1 MTATIAAVR
10 TRRLSARMPRPWVPD
25 EPHLHLVI
33 VEVEDSDG
41 LVGTGFSWTPTI
53 GAAAVQAMIDTEIA
67 PYAIGRTT
75 DPQALWPA
83 LWLRLHEA
91 GGAGIT
97 TIALAGLDT
106 ALWDLSGK
114 RAALPLASLL
124 GERRASVPV
133 YGSGVNLHYPLDE
146 LVAQASRWVA
156 SGYDTVKIKV
166 GGPSLAVD
174 IERVGAVRE
183 AIGPDRTL
191 LIDANQRW
199 TLEQAT
205 TALDAL
211 SRFDLGWIEEPLR
224 AEDTRG
230 YRALRERT
238 GVPIALG
245 ENIHT
250 LQRFQDIVDAGFAD
264 VLQPNIIRVGG
275 ITPFLEIASFIS
287 TESSASLAPHLL
299 IDLSGQLALAV
310 GAETAVEDVDEA
322 SFESLGLI
330 TSPSPVEIVDARARL
345 REDARPGLGL
355 DFACTGISPTTSASL
370 IPEES

>member
-1 MTATIAAVR
+1 MSMIAAVR
-10 TRRLSARMPRPWVPD
+10 TRRLSARMPRPWVPA
-25 EPHLHLVI
+25 EPDLHLVI

-41 LVGTGFSWTPTI
+41 VTGTGFSWTPTI
-53 GAAAVQAMIDTEIA
+53 GAAAVQAMLDTEIA
-67 PYAIGRTT
+67 PFALGRTA

-106 ALWDLSGK
+106 ALWDLAGK

-124 GERRASVPV
+124 GERRESVPV

-146 LVAQASRWVA
+146 LVAQAERWVA

-174 IERVGAVRE
+174 VDRVGAVRDV
-183 AIGPDRTL
+183 IGPDRTL

-199 TLEQAT
+199 TLEQAS
-205 TALDAL
+205 TALEGL
-211 SRFDLGWIEEPLR
+211 ERFDLGWIEEPLR

-238 GVPIALG
+238 TVPIALG

-264 VLQPNIIRVGG
+264 VLQPNVIRVGG
-275 ITPFLEIASFIS
+275 ISPFLEIASFIAQ
-287 TESSASLAPHLL
+287 ESSADLAPHLL
-299 IDLSGQLALAV
+299 LDLSGQLALAL
-310 GAETAVEDVDEA
+310 GAETSVEDVEEA
-322 SFESLGLI
+322 SFEALGLI
-330 TSPSPVEIVDARARL
+330 TSPSPIEIVDARARL
-345 REDARPGLGL
+345 GAHARPGLGL
-355 DFACTGISPTTSASL
+355 EFTSTGIRPPASASRSS
-370 IPEES
+370 EKS

>member
-67 PYAIGRTT
+67 PFALGRTT

-106 ALWDLSGK
+106 ALWDLAGQ

-124 GERRASVPV
+124 GARRASVPV
-133 YGSGVNLHYPLDE
+133 YGSGVNLHYSIDE

-174 IERVGAVRE
+174 VERVGAVRD

-199 TLEQAT
+199 TLEQAS

-250 LQRFQDIVDAGFAD
+250 LQRFQDIVDAGYAD
-264 VLQPNIIRVGG
+264 VLQPNVIRVGG

-299 IDLSGQLALAV
+299 IDLSVQLALAV
-310 GAETAVEDVDEA
+310 GAETAVEDVEEA
-322 SFESLGLI
+322 SFSSLGLI

-345 REDARPGLGL
+345 RENARPGLGL
-355 DFACTGISPTTSASL
+355 DFAPTGISPTTSASRL
-370 IPEES
+370 SEES

>member
-1 MTATIAAVR
+1 
-10 TRRLSARMPRPWVPD
+10 MPRPWVPA
-25 EPHLHLVI
+25 EPNLHLVI
-33 VEVEDSDG
+33 VEVEDSLG
-41 LVGTGFSWTPTI
+41 AIGTGFSWTPTI
-53 GAAAVQAMIDTEIA
+53 GAAAVQAMIDTEIG
-67 PYAIGRTT
+67 PFAIGRTT
-75 DPQALWPA
+75 DPQALWPD

-97 TIALAGLDT
+97 TIALAGIDT
-106 ALWDLSGK
+106 ALWDLAGK
-114 RAALPLASLL
+114 RAALPLATLL
-124 GERRASVPV
+124 GARRASVPV
-133 YGSGVNLHYPLDE
+133 YGSGVNLNYPLDE
-146 LVAQASRWVA
+146 LVAQAERWVA
-156 SGYDTVKIKV
+156 AGYDTVKIKV

-174 IERVGAVRE
+174 VDRVGAVRDV
-183 AIGPDRTL
+183 IGPDRTL

-230 YRALRERT
+230 YRTLRERT

-250 LQRFQDIVDAGFAD
+250 LQRFQDVVDAGYAD

-275 ITPFLEIASFIS
+275 ISPFLEIAAFIS

-310 GAETAVEDVDEA
+310 GAETAVEDVEEA

-345 REDARPGLGL
+345 RADARPGLGL
-355 DFACTGISPTTSASL
+355 DFASASTAASPDTAARTGIHPTTSASL
-370 IPEES
+370 TSEES

>member
-1 MTATIAAVR
+1 
-10 TRRLSARMPRPWVPD
+10 MPRPWVVD

-41 LVGTGFSWTPTI
+41 FVGTGFSWTPTI
-53 GAAAVQAMIDTEIA
+53 GAAVVQAMIDTEIA
-67 PYAIGRTT
+67 PFALGRTT

-106 ALWDLSGK
+106 ALWDLAGK

-124 GERRASVPV
+124 GARRASVPA
-133 YGSGVNLHYPLDE
+133 YGSGVNLHYSIAE
-146 LVAQASRWVA
+146 LVAQAERWVVA
-156 SGYDTVKIKV
+156 GYDTVKIKV
-166 GGPSLAVD
+166 GGPSLVVD
-174 IERVGAVRE
+174 VERVSAVRDV
-183 AIGPDRTL
+183 IGFDRTL

-199 TLEQAT
+199 NLDQAT

-211 SRFDLGWIEEPLR
+211 GRFDLGWIEEPLR

-250 LQRFQDIVDAGFAD
+250 LQRFQDIVDADIAD

-275 ITPFLEIASFIS
+275 ISPFLEIASFIEN
-287 TESSASLAPHLL
+287 ESPASLAPHLL

-310 GAETAVEDVDEA
+310 GTETAVEDVEEA
-322 SFESLGLI
+322 SLEALGLI
-330 TSPSPVEIVDARARL
+330 TSPSPIEIVDARARL
-345 REDARPGLGL
+345 AAHARPGLGL
-355 DFACTGISPTTSASL
+355 AFAALDPSPATNVGPALTNIHPATPSEDS
-370 IPEES
+370 

>member
-1 MTATIAAVR
+1 MNTIAAVR
-10 TRRLSARMPRPWVPD
+10 TRRLSARMPRPWVVD

-67 PYAIGRTT
+67 PFALGRTT
-75 DPQALWPA
+75 DPQALWPT

-91 GGAGIT
+91 GGAGVT
-97 TIALAGLDT
+97 TIALAGIDT
-106 ALWDLSGK
+106 ALWDLAGK
-114 RAALPLASLL
+114 RAALPLVSLL
-124 GERRASVPV
+124 GARRASVPV

-156 SGYDTVKIKV
+156 SGYDTVKVKV

-174 IERVGAVRE
+174 IERVGAVRDV
-183 AIGPDRTL
+183 IGPDRTL

-199 TLEQAT
+199 SLEQAT
-205 TALDAL
+205 TALEAL
-211 SRFDLGWIEEPLR
+211 STFDLGWIEEPLR

-238 GVPIALG
+238 EVPIALG

-264 VLQPNIIRVGG
+264 VLQPNVIRVGG
-275 ITPFLEIASFIS
+275 ITPFLEIAAFIA
-287 TESSASLAPHLL
+287 ESPAALAPHLL

-310 GAETAVEDVDEA
+310 GSDTAVEDVDEA
-322 SFESLGLI
+322 SFAALGVI
-330 TSPSPVEIVDARARL
+330 ASPSPIEIVDARARL
-345 REDARPGLGL
+345 RDDARPGLGL
-355 DFACTGISPTTSASL
+355 DFVPTTIDRTTLS
-370 IPEES
+370 EES

>member
-1 MTATIAAVR
+1 MTASIAAVR

-67 PYAIGRTT
+67 PFALGRTT

-106 ALWDLSGK
+106 ALWDLAGQ

-124 GERRASVPV
+124 GARRASVPV
-133 YGSGVNLHYPLDE
+133 YGSGVNLHYSIDE

-174 IERVGAVRE
+174 VERVGAVRD

-199 TLEQAT
+199 TLEQAS

-250 LQRFQDIVDAGFAD
+250 LQRFQDIVDAGYAD
-264 VLQPNIIRVGG
+264 VLQPNVIRVGG

-310 GAETAVEDVDEA
+310 GAETAVEDVEEA

-330 TSPSPVEIVDARARL
+330 TSPSPVEIVDARAGL
-345 REDARPGLGL
+345 RENARPGLGL
-355 DFACTGISPTTSASL
+355 DFVSTGISPTTSASL
-370 IPEES
+370 ISEES